1 MFFLHT
7 HTFKHTLT
15 LTYAHRVSPVPLYW
29 LRSHPA
35 KWLETGSG
43 LKIAQYTAKNSHD
56 GAVSVCDCGLVCL
69 WMSACEP
76 LEENKEEEEKQLEA
90 E

>member
-1 MFFLHT
+1 MF
-7 HTFKHTLT
+7 
-15 LTYAHRVSPVPLYW
+15 TYAHGPSPVPLYW
-29 LRSHPA
+29 LGSRPA

-56 GAVSVCDCGLVCL
+56 GAVSVCGCGCVCVCGLPACVYVCV
-69 WMSACEP
+69 SVHDP
-76 LEENKEEEEKQLEA
+76 LKENKEEEEKQLDA

>member
-1 MFFLHT
+1 MF
-7 HTFKHTLT
+7 
-15 LTYAHRVSPVPLYW
+15 TYAHGPSLVPLYW
-29 LRSHPA
+29 LGSRPA

-56 GAVSVCDCGLVCL
+56 RAVRVCVCGLPACVCVCVCD
-69 WMSACEP
+69 P
-76 LEENKEEEEKQLEA
+76 LKENKEEEERQLDA